1 VFDLLTLSRRQLCVV
16 ETPGFLKNS
25 SFFDRPKWRMLVL
38 QQEIFISLLK
48 TLAISLRGLHFKR
61 TGSTRLKS
69 F

>member
-1 VFDLLTLSRRQLCVV
+1 MANARLVYGVNESIDHQRRVQF
-16 ETPGFLKNS
+16 T
-25 SFFDRPKWRMLVL
+25 L